1 MVRFDP
7 FREIEE
13 IQERL
18 FRNFGLTRP
27 ENGNRTY
34 APLVDVMDDAQGL
47 HFAIYLPGVDPSNV
61 DLTAEN
67 NTLSVKAER
76 PFNRPE
82 GVQQYRL
89 EGTYGTF
96 ARSFT
101 IPNTY
106 DLSKVSAN
114 FKHGVLY
121 VDIPKAEAA
130 QPRKI
135 DVLVG

>member
-7 FREIEE
+7 FKEIEE

-18 FRNFGLTRP
+18 FRNFGVARP
-27 ENGNRTY
+27 DGGNRTY
-34 APLVDVMDDAQGL
+34 APLVDVLDDAQGL
-47 HFAIYLPGVDPSNV
+47 HFAVYLPGVEPGQV
-61 DLTAEN
+61 ELTAEN

-96 ARSFT
+96 VRSFT

-106 DLSKVSAN
+106 DLTKVSAN
-114 FKHGVLY
+114 FKNGVLY
-121 VDIPKAEAA
+121 IDIPKAEAA